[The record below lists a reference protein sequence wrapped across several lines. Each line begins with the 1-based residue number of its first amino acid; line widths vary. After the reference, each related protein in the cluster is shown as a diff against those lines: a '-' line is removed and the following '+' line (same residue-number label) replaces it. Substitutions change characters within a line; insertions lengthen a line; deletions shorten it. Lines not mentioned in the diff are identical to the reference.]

1 MDRKRLD
8 YFYIEEGLERLKK
21 SKKRKKTHV
30 PARMNLLF
38 FAVFLLFSLLV
49 LRLGLVQIV
58 NGESYKNEV
67 ERTEDV
73 VVKTSVP
80 RGKIFDRY
88 GNVIVDNIPL
98 NAITYTRT
106 NNTSIK
112 EMFDVAARLAD
123 YIEKDTKEVTERD
136 KKDYWIIKNE
146 KKAED
151 KVSEKEIQKLQN
163 NEELSEEDV
172 NAKVYQMRLDRITEE
187 ELSTL
192 TKKDLETIAIY
203 REFTNGYAL
212 NPQIVKNEGV
222 TAEEFAMVSEHL
234 SELPG
239 VNTTTD
245 WKRSY
250 VFDDTLRTILGNV
263 SSTREGLPKDLVNSY
278 LARDY
283 NRNDR
288 VGKSYV
294 ELQYEEVL
302 QGQKEQIKNVT
313 KGGSVLESL
322 LIQEGQRGKDVVLT
336 IDMELQRE
344 VEKIIEE
351 ELMKQV
357 VNRSESPDLD
367 RAYVVMMDPNTGEIL
382 AMAGK
387 QYVKNPETGKY
398 EMRDAALG
406 TFTSTYEVGSVVK
419 GATVLTGYM
428 TGNLTPGEVLVDEP
442 IIIGREGTPKTSW
455 FNRFGSIPMTDLF
468 ALEKSSNS
476 YMFKIAMRL
485 NGQHYV
491 PHATMDINPNAIKT
505 FRNHFSQFGLGVPT
519 GIDLPGE
526 ASGIEGTMSN
536 PGLLLDFAIGQFDTY
551 STMQLAQYV
560 STIAN
565 DGYRVE
571 PHIMKE
577 IREPTNEKDMLGPV
591 LFEKETNVL
600 NRIEATPS
608 QIEHVQKGFYRV
620 YHSPEGTAYAQF
632 KDAPY
637 NAAGKS
643 GTAETY
649 IDGKLSYNT
658 TLIGYAPFDQ
668 PEVAYATMVPAS
680 HVQAS
685 GVADPYVNKYISK
698 RVMDKYFELKKKR
711 AKEVG
716 DTTTVNKKIE
726 NADDA
731 EKRQEEDRVENN

>member
-505 FRNHFSQFGLGVPT
+505 FRNHFSQFGLGVST

-551 STMQLAQYV
+551 STMQLAQYI